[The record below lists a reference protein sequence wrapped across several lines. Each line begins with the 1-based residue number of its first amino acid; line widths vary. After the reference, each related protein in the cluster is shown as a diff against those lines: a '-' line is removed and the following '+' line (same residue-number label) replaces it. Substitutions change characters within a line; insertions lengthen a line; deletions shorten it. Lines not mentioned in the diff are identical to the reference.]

1 MRHKFVEYIPSEIEE
16 GVLYISIEYDV
27 AKHKCPCGC
36 GAEIVTT
43 LSPARWKLIYDG
55 ETVSLSPSI
64 GNWNHKC
71 KSHYFIKNDKVIW
84 ASEFTDL
91 QIEKVVKRDKI
102 ELDNH
107 INETFSSNKTGIINW
122 VKRILKMNIK

>member
-1 MRHKFVEYIPSEIEE
+1 
-16 GVLYISIEYDV
+16 
-27 AKHKCPCGC
+27 
-36 GAEIVTT
+36 
-43 LSPARWKLIYDG
+43 
-55 ETVSLSPSI
+55 VSLSPSI

-71 KSHYFIKNDKVIW
+71 KSHYFIRNDKVIW
-84 ASEFTDL
+84 ASEFTDS

-107 INETFSSNKTGIINW
+107 MNETFSSNKTGIINW